1 MAIWNRRE
9 LVAKMGVGAGV
20 LGAVSLTGCALD
32 QQLLNPARGAGAG
45 SVQAVPGSAA
55 AAGAGLNTPGTPE
68 FEARQQLLA
77 RFPKALLK
85 GDYVART
92 EFEEVWAIRNTSK
105 TLPRY
110 FGADM
115 KWYINVPEPFGF
127 METCEQP
134 LGKAGFDA
142 MRKGLAA
149 QIDTKP
155 WHLVKGRGRPV
166 LVVYSAWDCPYSRRM
181 EAELRRAGI
190 SYYLVPAGL
199 EDKSTAL
206 ARRIYAT
213 PEFDRQWQE
222 LLTKGTISGKLGV
235 QARPYPED
243 AATDLAFIF
252 KTVSGIPSPAPATP
266 LFIFKDG
273 RSGEGW
279 KTETMLPLI
288 RKANQYF

>member
-9 LVAKMGVGAGV
+9 LVTRVGAGAGV
-20 LGAVSLTGCALD
+20 LGVASLSGCALD
-32 QQLLNPARGAGAG
+32 QQLRNRVQGGGAG
-45 SVQAVPGSAA
+45 SAQSAA
-55 AAGAGLNTPGTPE
+55 GNAAAAGLNTPGTPE
-68 FEARQQLLA
+68 YAARQQLLA
-77 RFPKALLK
+77 RFPQGLLK
-85 GDYVART
+85 DDYVART
-92 EFEEVWAIRNTSK
+92 EFDSVWAIRNTTK

-115 KWYINVPEPFGF
+115 KWYINVPEPYGF
-127 METCEQP
+127 METREQP

-155 WHLVKGRGRPV
+155 WHLVKGKGRPV
-166 LVVYSAWDCPYSRRM
+166 LVVYSAWDCPHSRNM
-181 EAELRRAGI
+181 EAALRRAGI
-190 SYYLVPAGL
+190 SYYLVPSGL
-199 EDKSTAL
+199 EEKSTAL

-222 LLTKGTISGKLGV
+222 LLTKGSISGKLGV
-235 QARPYPED
+235 QAQPYPED
-243 AATDLAFIF
+243 RATDLIFIF
-252 KTVSGIPSPAPATP
+252 KTVSGIPSPAPSTP

-279 KTETMLPLI
+279 RAESMLPLI